1 LGRGKTFAAFSA
13 ITAMESLLET
23 YCCEEYSIDT
33 GNGSWTLTGDCPCA
47 KAISIINHD
56 KKVSRIMVLAF
67 FTVFAASF

>member
-13 ITAMESLLET
+13 ITAMESLLEM
-23 YCCEEYSIDT
+23 YYSIDT